1 MSACPILACEKG
13 CMIWIYIGII
23 ALAAFPLLLT
33 IQRMRRTAHIKKKG
47 VHVNA
52 VVREIKT
59 LRTSK
64 STLDFLILEYK
75 ERATGRSYNG
85 KATVAHQQFKIGD
98 SLPVAYLP
106 DKPSKYAMGGKSVYW
121 VVLIFCIVLFL
132 FVLFAVYKINEMVNA
147 GSM

>member
-1 MSACPILACEKG
+1 M
-13 CMIWIYIGII
+13 
-23 ALAAFPLLLT
+23 
-33 IQRMRRTAHIKKKG
+33 
-47 VHVNA
+47 NA

-59 LRTSK
+59 LRTGR

-75 ERATGRSYNG
+75 ERATGRLYNA
-85 KATVAHQQFKIGD
+85 KATVAHQKFRTGD

-106 DKPSKYAMGGKSVYW
+106 DKPSKYAMGGKNAYW
-121 VVLIFCIVLFL
+121 VVLIFCIALFL